1 MCCKEQ
7 ALKQQME
14 SKSNWRPGRRIS
26 TTATFHMRDLKS
38 SAIHPSNIWP
48 YTSSTKDRF
57 CTTRRSKRIRTAPV
71 ICGGPGRGAQYEALN
86 AARADRRYWL
96 YWATSA
102 ARTAEA
108 RLPAA
113 CITPPPKRGP
123 NTLPERGH
131 WRPRS
136 VTKHVGGTG
145 RRRWGDP
152 LRRLNSRHV
161 RHSRGRLSIN
171 EH

>member
-1 MCCKEQ
+1 
-7 ALKQQME
+7 
-14 SKSNWRPGRRIS
+14 
-26 TTATFHMRDLKS
+26 
-38 SAIHPSNIWP
+38 

-123 NTLPERGH
+123 NTLRERGH

-171 EH
+171 EHGGDDQSRPRFAAGWRKALRLSFLDPCSVWTDSRGGAHRSTRPEAD